1 MSTPPND
8 PVQAQA
14 FFWLA
19 RVHSGEWSEGED
31 RAFWTWLAE
40 SEAHRVAYEEAEGF
54 WQRLEPFESLSFP
67 ELEAAER
74 YRPPRP
80 ARRARLFLRIGLAS
94 MLSLLLAAVF
104 YGVLPLPTTEVYHT
118 AKGEHST
125 VTLAEGSTVE
135 LGADTEM
142 RVTLSRRA
150 RSVRFLRGEALFTVV
165 HDPARPFEVHA
176 GEGRI
181 RDLGTVFDVSRDGDR
196 VSVTVVEG
204 EVGVILGAAE
214 IPHHLDAGQRL
225 SYRGTGA
232 VAGFGRANLEAV
244 TAWRTGK
251 LLFEDQPLERVLSQ
265 FSRYHDIEFTV
276 ADPALAALRVSGV
289 FQARNLPLL

>member
-1 MSTPPND
+1 MP
-8 PVQAQA
+8 
-14 FFWLA
+14 
-19 RVHSGEWSEGED
+19 
-31 RAFWTWLAE
+31 
-40 SEAHRVAYEEAEGF
+40 
-54 WQRLEPFESLSFP
+54 
-67 ELEAAER
+67 
-74 YRPPRP
+74 
-80 ARRARLFLRIGLAS
+80 I
-94 MLSLLLAAVF
+94 LLLGAVL
-104 YGVLPLPTTEVYHT
+104 YRGLPISTTEAYRT

-125 VTLAEGSTVE
+125 VTLAEGSTIE

-142 RVTLSRRA
+142 SVTLSRRA

-165 HDPARPFEVHA
+165 YDPARPFEVYA

-181 RDLGTVFDVSRDGDR
+181 RDLGTAFDVSRDGDR

-204 EVGVILGAAE
+204 EVGVILGAAG

-225 SYRGTGA
+225 SYRGTGT
-232 VAGFGRANLEAV
+232 VAGFGTANLEAV

-289 FQARNLPLL
+289 FQARNLPLLLATIEATLPVRSKRIGEHRILMEWARR